1 MCRHRTTTTASVLT
15 RLVAPLLLAAG
26 MGGCAS
32 FSTPG
37 PSSSHPAAPTDR
49 FSLPPR
55 GTDIVGE
62 LRVTRSSREDTLSD
76 IARRHDLGYEEIV
89 AANPGVDPWLPGEGT
104 RIVLPT
110 WFVLPPGPRKGLV
123 LNLAS
128 MRLFYYPK
136 PASGEPATVITHP
149 IGIGREGWV
158 TPSGKTKIA
167 AKTEHPAWF
176 VPASVRAEH
185 AREGDPLPAVV
196 PPGPDNPLGD
206 YAMRLDIPNYLIHGT
221 NKPYGVGMRVSHG
234 CVRLYPEDI
243 ASLFPRVPVG
253 TPVRIVNLPYL
264 AGRRDGT
271 LYLEAH
277 PPLEEQARRWGDSL
291 KPMQT
296 VVRKADGKSG
306 DVDWVRA
313 ARVAREARG
322 FPVPISPGAP
332 AAEWLV
338 ANASVVREP
347 REPASGRATGGGRG
361 DLWYVQIGTFRQ
373 RDNARRVTA
382 ILGHLGPSVPART
395 LPAEGHFRVV
405 AGPYATKSAARADEK
420 RIRDVLGTKTLIL
433 APGEVR
439 LE

>member
-1 MCRHRTTTTASVLT
+1 LT
-15 RLVAPLLLAAG
+15 RLVAPLLLMAG
-26 MGGCAS
+26 LGGCAS
-32 FSTPG
+32 ILTPG
-37 PSSSHPAAPTDR
+37 LPSSREAAPTDR
-49 FSLPPR
+49 FPLPPR
-55 GTDIVGE
+55 GTDVVGE
-62 LRVTRSSREDTLSD
+62 LRVTLSSREDTLSD

-89 AANPGVDPWLPGEGT
+89 AANPGVDPWLPGERT

-110 WFVLPPGPRKGLV
+110 SFILPPGPRKGLV

-136 PASGEPATVITHP
+136 PAFGEPPEVITHP
-149 IGIGREGWV
+149 MGIGREGWR
-158 TPSGKTKIA
+158 TPRGKTKIV
-167 AKTEHPAWF
+167 AKTRHPAWV

-243 ASLFPRVPVG
+243 ASLFPLIPVG

-277 PPLEEQARRWGDSL
+277 PPLEEQAKRWGGSL
-291 KPMQT
+291 KPMQIL
-296 VVRKADGKSG
+296 VRKAAGKSG

-322 FPVPISPGAP
+322 FPVPIAPGAP
-332 AAEWLV
+332 AAESLV
-338 ANASVVREP
+338 ASAPVVREP
-347 REPASGRATGGGRG
+347 REPASDRATRGGRR
-361 DLWYVQIGTFRQ
+361 DRWYVQVGSFRQ
-373 RDNARRVTA
+373 RDNARRA
-382 ILGHLGPSVPART
+382 AAMLGHLGPSVPART
-395 LPAEGHFRVV
+395 LPAEGRFRVV
-405 AGPYATKSAARADEK
+405 AGPYATESAARADEK
-420 RIRDVLGTKTLIL
+420 RIQETLGTQTFIL